1 MSVPS
6 LSLGGSQNRARP
18 EALSRDLYPRAR
30 PLGIFYA
37 HPIVL
42 NERQVGTAI
51 EPSSHRA
58 IEGVVRQEHIETA

>member
-1 MSVPS
+1 V
-6 LSLGGSQNRARP
+6 
-18 EALSRDLYPRAR
+18 RDRW
-30 PLGIFYA
+30 GIFHA

-58 IEGVVRQEHIETA
+58 IEPSSHRAIEPSSHRAIEGVVRQEHIETA